1 MSCVPFFPAIFMT
14 STPQCFRITHR
25 FTTAAMLCLYLLSQI
40 GCGVD
45 PRQAAVGR
53 LKAMKA
59 SDYFTDPL
67 QRQLAEAVQRG
78 DQKAI
83 DNAVLQ
89 GAKVNSTGKDGLP
102 LLLWALAK
110 QNLVGFESLLK
121 HGADLKANVRDPSL
135 TPPGQRT
142 ERVIELV
149 VAEPDTAYLQAAMQS
164 GFSPDFV
171 ADADA
176 RETLLFRTIDGH
188 VTRSADILV
197 ATNANID
204 HTNWATIT
212 PMAHAQEVNYYEM
225 VWFLLERGADPT
237 IKDKWG
243 YDIAANIKQY
253 GTRGV
258 FPEQM
263 PFFDKVVAELEKRG
277 LITRQDI
284 VNADKP
290 KNGSG
295 VKTIVHP
302 PDSEIGKAIR
312 EMDKAEQEAIRRDAQ
327 QRP

>member
-14 STPQCFRITHR
+14 STPHCCRITHQ

-59 SDYFTDPL
+59 SDYFTEPV

-78 DQKAI
+78 DPKGI
-83 DNAVLQ
+83 DNAILQ

-121 HGADLKANVRDPSL
+121 HGADLTANVRDPSL

-142 ERVIELV
+142 EKVIELV
-149 VAEPDTAYLQAAMQS
+149 VAEPNTAYLQAAMKS

-171 ADADA
+171 ADPEAN
-176 RETLLFRTIDGH
+176 ETLLFCSVMTH
-188 VTRSADILV
+188 SVPAAEVLLSAHASI
-197 ATNANID
+197 N
-204 HTNWATIT
+204 HGNWALIT
-212 PMAHAQEVNYYEM
+212 PMANAQEVRDYQL
-225 VWFLLERGADPT
+225 VWFLLDHGADPA
-237 IKDKWG
+237 IKNKWG

-263 PFFDKVVAELEKRG
+263 PFFEKVVAELEKRG

-284 VNADKP
+284 INADKP

-295 VKTIVHP
+295 VTTIVHP
-302 PDSEIGKAIR
+302 PDSEMGRAIR
-312 EMDKAEQEAIRRDAQ
+312 QMDQAEQEANRRDAQ
-327 QRP
+327 RSP

>member
-1 MSCVPFFPAIFMT
+1 
-14 STPQCFRITHR
+14 
-25 FTTAAMLCLYLLSQI
+25 MLCLYLLSQI

-83 DNAVLQ
+83 DNAIRQ

-121 HGADLKANVRDPSL
+121 HGADLTANVRDPSL

-142 ERVIELV
+142 EKVIELV
-149 VAEPDTAYLQAAMQS
+149 VAEPDTAYLQAAMKS

-171 ADADA
+171 ADPAA
-176 RETLLFRTIDGH
+176 NETLLFCSVMTHSLPAAEVLLHAHASINHG
-188 VTRSADILV
+188 
-197 ATNANID
+197 
-204 HTNWATIT
+204 NWALIT
-212 PMAHAQEVNYYEM
+212 PMANAQEVRDYQL
-225 VWFLLERGADPT
+225 VWFLLDHGADPA
-237 IKDKWG
+237 IKNKWG

-263 PFFDKVVAELEKRG
+263 PFFEKVVAELEKRG
-277 LITRQDI
+277 LITWQDI

-295 VKTIVHP
+295 VTTIVHP
-302 PDSEIGKAIR
+302 PDSEMGRAIR
-312 EMDKAEQEAIRRDAQ
+312 QMDKAEQEANRRDAQ
-327 QRP
+327 RNP

>member
-67 QRQLAEAVQRG
+67 QQQLAEAVQRG
-78 DQKAI
+78 DPKGI
-83 DNAVLQ
+83 DNAILQ

-110 QNLVGFESLLK
+110 QNLVGFESLLN
-121 HGADLKANVRDPSL
+121 HGADLAANVRDPSL

-142 ERVIELV
+142 EKVIELV
-149 VAEPDTAYLQAAMQS
+149 VAEPDTAYLQAAMKS

-171 ADADA
+171 ADPAA
-176 RETLLFRTIDGH
+176 NETLLFRTIWAH
-188 VTRSADILV
+188 STRAAGVLLDHGAL
-197 ATNANID
+197 ID
-204 HTNWATIT
+204 HLNSENIT
-212 PMAHAQEVNYYEM
+212 PIRQAQLIDFYEM
-225 VWFLLERGADPT
+225 VWFLIERGADLM
-237 IKDKWG
+237 IKDKWQF
-243 YDIAANIKQY
+243 DLAAHVKSL

-258 FPEQM
+258 TPEQM
-263 PFFDKVVAELEKRG
+263 PYFEKVVTELEKRG